1 MSTTYDPQISPGS
14 GQTQPYWPGPGGP
27 AGYGEGPGGYGGGP
41 AGQGGPGPRFRRR
54 LLLAGTAVVVAVGT
68 FWGLQATGITSGSA
82 ALTTS
87 QIAAKVDP
95 GLVDVV
101 STLGYEQA
109 ESAGTGMVLT
119 SSGEV
124 LTNNHVIEDAT
135 AIRVTDVGN
144 GHSYQARVVGYD
156 RSSDI
161 AVLQLQDASGLTT
174 VSLGNSAAAAAG
186 QQVVALGNAG
196 GKGGT
201 PSVAVGLITGL
212 GASITASDEA
222 AGTSEQLTGLI
233 HHNADI
239 QPGDSGGPLVNTAGH
254 VIGMD
259 TAASSAFQFQSGQA
273 KTQAFA
279 IPVNEAVSVARKIV
293 AGASSSTVH
302 IGATGFLGVE
312 ILSASSA
319 AAQGVPAGSG
329 AAVTGLVSGS
339 PAGRAGLAAGD
350 VIVSVGGQPVSS
362 PSALQ
367 SALELRHPG
376 DSVRIGWTDQAGQ
389 TQSAT
394 VVLANGPAA

>member
-174 VSLGNSAAAAAG
+174 VSLGNSAAAAA
-186 QQVVALGNAG
+186 
-196 GKGGT
+196 
-201 PSVAVGLITGL
+201 S
-212 GASITASDEA
+212 
-222 AGTSEQLTGLI
+222 
-233 HHNADI
+233 
-239 QPGDSGGPLVNTAGH
+239 
-254 VIGMD
+254 
-259 TAASSAFQFQSGQA
+259 
-273 KTQAFA
+273 
-279 IPVNEAVSVARKIV
+279 
-293 AGASSSTVH
+293 
-302 IGATGFLGVE
+302 
-312 ILSASSA
+312 
-319 AAQGVPAGSG
+319 
-329 AAVTGLVSGS
+329 
-339 PAGRAGLAAGD
+339 
-350 VIVSVGGQPVSS
+350 
-362 PSALQ
+362 
-367 SALELRHPG
+367 
-376 DSVRIGWTDQAGQ
+376 
-389 TQSAT
+389 
-394 VVLANGPAA
+394 